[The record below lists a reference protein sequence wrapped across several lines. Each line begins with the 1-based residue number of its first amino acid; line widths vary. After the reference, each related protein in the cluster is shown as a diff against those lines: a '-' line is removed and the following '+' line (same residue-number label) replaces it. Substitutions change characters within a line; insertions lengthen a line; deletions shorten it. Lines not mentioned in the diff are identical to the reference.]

1 MILIKSIV
9 FKLLFFI
16 TLFFIFNLDEIDSNS
31 DKRIMYNLNNI
42 HEENYYTLYLK
53 DIKSG
58 VVDEV
63 FNKLNIKVTSYIIND
78 KKYYARDIDD
88 LINKYTK
95 ELSREDKIYYINNGV
110 KIDAV
115 TTRCEVYQVIE
126 LEKMN
131 LIY

>member
-63 FNKLNIKVTSYIIND
+63 FNKLNIKVISYIIND
-78 KKYYARDIDD
+78 RKYYARDIDD

-95 ELSREDKIYYINNGV
+95 ELSTEDKIYYINNGV

>member
-42 HEENYYTLYLK
+42 HEENHYTLYLK

-78 KKYYARDIDD
+78 RKYYARDIDD

-95 ELSREDKIYYINNGV
+95 ELSTEDKIYYINNGV

>member
-1 MILIKSIV
+1 MILIKNIV

-78 KKYYARDIDD
+78 RKYYARDIDD

-95 ELSREDKIYYINNGV
+95 ELSTEDKIYYINNGV

>member
-1 MILIKSIV
+1 MILIKNIV

-63 FNKLNIKVTSYIIND
+63 FNKLNIKVISYIIND
-78 KKYYARDIDD
+78 RKYYARDIDD

-95 ELSREDKIYYINNGV
+95 ELSTEDKIYYINNGV